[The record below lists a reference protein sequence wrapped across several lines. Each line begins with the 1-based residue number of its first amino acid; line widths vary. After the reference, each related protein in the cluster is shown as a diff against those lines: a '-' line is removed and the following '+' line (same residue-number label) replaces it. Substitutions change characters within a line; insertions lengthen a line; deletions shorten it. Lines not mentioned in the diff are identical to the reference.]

1 MSELERIKELLADSP
16 KGLTIEEVSKKLQLN
31 RATAAKYLNNMVISG
46 QADMR
51 SLGPAKLF
59 YATQRLPLN
68 NLISLSSDLILI
80 VDQDLFVR
88 DVNESFLRY
97 FKISKDELKGKKL
110 DQSVIVQYFSREH
123 LVAIENALGGTET
136 VQEIHLEPTD
146 GSYFKMK
153 FIPLVFE
160 RGEQAAAIILEDITE
175 MKRYQKEL
183 EARVGERTAELLA
196 TNEELRKESALNLAI
211 LNTAHAAI
219 FIQDI
224 DGIIL
229 YVNRYFETLSGYTAI
244 ETLGKK
250 VDQFL
255 VIPEEEKIYQ
265 KILEKLRTS
274 QSIDDI
280 ENTWKAKDGT
290 LRSLAWSGRVIPGSG
305 DNGEVIVIIAVD
317 ITDRKKAEEAIKK
330 ANKQILLLNSITR
343 HDILNELTKLTGF
356 FSLLSVKNTNKE
368 SVMLIKKAESVTEKI
383 RRQII
388 FTRDY
393 QNIGTQPPEWVNVGE
408 IITKVLTT
416 VDKEGIQVVNEAADL
431 EIYTDRLIEKVFF
444 NLIENAIR
452 HGEHVSR
459 ILITHEQVKYDLNLV
474 VEDDGIGIPI
484 SEKEEIFQHGHGK
497 NTGYGL
503 FLVREIL
510 SITGLSIRETGKP
523 AGGARFEITVP
534 RGQYRLVNPS

>member
-474 VEDDGIGIPI
+474 VEDNGIGIPI